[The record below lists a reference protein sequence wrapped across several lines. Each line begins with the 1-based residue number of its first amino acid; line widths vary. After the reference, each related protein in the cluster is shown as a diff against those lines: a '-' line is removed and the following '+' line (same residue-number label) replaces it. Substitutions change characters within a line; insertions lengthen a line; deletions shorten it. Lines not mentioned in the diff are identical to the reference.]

1 MMLRMVE
8 SVKSDPNGRFC
19 HQNIC
24 FEGGGPGFRQQL
36 NNFSNQ
42 TKVCLNS
49 PLTSGL
55 DSYRF
60 CKRVAL
66 GQPIQK
72 WKYRPDFDFPY
83 DTTSPITPIH
93 LIWPTRDNVQT
104 WSLLI
109 NLIPAGT
116 PNSNGLKVGFH
127 SSFLQQEQERKKSI
141 NLSD

>member
-8 SVKSDPNGRFC
+8 SVKSDPNERFC

-55 DSYRF
+55 DSYVPRTQ
-60 CKRVAL
+60 RVA
-66 GQPIQK
+66 K
-72 WKYRPDFDFPY
+72 RSFDFGR
-83 DTTSPITPIH
+83 I
-93 LIWPTRDNVQT
+93 
-104 WSLLI
+104 
-109 NLIPAGT
+109 
-116 PNSNGLKVGFH
+116 F
-127 SSFLQQEQERKKSI
+127 
-141 NLSD
+141 